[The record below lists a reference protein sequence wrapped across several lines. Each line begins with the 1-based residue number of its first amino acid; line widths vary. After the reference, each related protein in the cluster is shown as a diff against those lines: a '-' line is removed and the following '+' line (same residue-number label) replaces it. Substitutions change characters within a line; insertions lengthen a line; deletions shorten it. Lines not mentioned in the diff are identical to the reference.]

1 MQAKQPSSKTK
12 AQQSR
17 MRTLSNARKTLA
29 SMQTL
34 ADAMSSV
41 QGQHL
46 RPPDPVAGDGVAPA
60 EGPVDAAASG
70 PMVVASGAVIANGN
84 VMNGPELEVEVFKDL
99 VRPSRA
105 RGSRTD
111 LRSVREWSRHG
122 RRRDGPSSV
131 RCTVA
136 MAPSALQGAQCFGR
150 PHVCQPRVVA
160 VAGVERTAVRVCAAT
175 AAQAV
180 TQYCVPIHVSAASR
194 ARRVVSLHHS

>member
-1 MQAKQPSSKTK
+1 MASAGRVIDGRGHVQARQPSSKTK

-46 RPPDPVAGDGVAPA
+46 RPPEAGAGDGVAPA
-60 EGPVDAAASG
+60 EGGGDAAASG

-99 VRPSRA
+99 VRLPHACTCDREASRA
-105 RGSRTD
+105 
-111 LRSVREWSRHG
+111 
-122 RRRDGPSSV
+122 
-131 RCTVA
+131 A
-136 MAPSALQGAQCFGR
+136 MGEVVTGR
-150 PHVCQPRVVA
+150 PIHGHDCSQRAAACPTLWTAAISQSCDVF
-160 VAGVERTAVRVCAAT
+160 AGAECKGMRVRVCAA
-175 AAQAV
+175 V
-180 TQYCVPIHVSAASR
+180 YGHPGC
-194 ARRVVSLHHS
+194 